1 MVEHL
6 RREDPFMV
14 RIGPPVVVRHWTAE
28 ALRKSI
34 TAGNAA
40 RLRDVPATVEDP
52 RTLDLAASLRA
63 AGWRSDRSEDGLGR
77 IQPRHRVQVPPAG
90 RTLDQVFAGCGKTGW
105 QRNIRKAERSGV
117 EVSLGSDEDLRI
129 FHQLCIQTAERK
141 RFTQR
146 PLKYFQWMATA
157 SITVTV
163 GEHVWCAYTASA
175 EQKRDVRPSNAIQWR
190 MLSDLAIRYSE

>member
-77 IQPRHRVQVPPAG
+77 IQPRHRVQVPLAG

-117 EVSLGSDEDLRI
+117 EVSLGSDEDP
-129 FHQLCIQTAERK
+129 K
-141 RFTQR
+141 RFR
-146 PLKYFQWMATA
+146 LYVARHDGEVAAA